1 MSELL
6 WKMFKETGDIKY
18 YLLAKRLGSAENEDN
33 DSRGNSTER
42 S

>member
-18 YLLAKRLGSAENEDN
+18 FLLARRLGSVSSDN
-33 DSRGNSTER
+33 KDSRGNSNQ
-42 S
+42 